1 MNKKRLEEIID
12 KIQMIRKHNNDHWM
26 NILRLA
32 FRYAPDGTKLVMKK
46 ITECDQEINRLTKE
60 LSE

>member
-1 MNKKRLEEIID
+1 MNIEEIID
-12 KIQMIRKHNNDHWM
+12 KIQIIRKHNNDHWM

-32 FRYAPDGTKLVMKK
+32 FEYAPYSAKLIMKK